1 MGPDSLL
8 NGVHSPNGLLLP
20 NGLLSPNGLRPTSD
34 PNGFIEPSRE
44 KWVVQKFGGTSVG
57 KFPLDIV
64 DNVVRRVLS
73 LHAAALHTSH

>member
-8 NGVHSPNGLLLP
+8 NGVRSPNGVRFTP
-20 NGLLSPNGLRPTSD
+20 D
-34 PNGFIEPSRE
+34 PIGFNEPSRE
-44 KWVVQKFGGTSVG
+44 KWIVQKFGGTSVG

-73 LHAAALHTSH
+73 LSSAAFPLHTDI